1 MHTKIIVLPLDFST
15 TSTASKDVTGNGNE
29 FEKVRAVS
37 KTSLN
42 STAIPPPLLDRG
54 KERSLYPGG
63 VSCLI
68 LGSCPEG
75 RSQVSVKKTKSSPKS
90 KMKSDIPSVLWSGQA
105 DFALNKQEEKKFDSL
120 SPVDEGESERSSQLG
135 NSTDLDEAGVEGSEV
150 DAKGNVG
157 DEGRVV
163 VGDVDGSEVVVVG
176 GDEDGVIGVDGDE
189 EVVVKESG
197 SDEGIVGDC
206 RNKDGVVVVVVVDEG
221 VVVGDGGDEGE
232 GVSGEGRGA
241 FKALRA

>member
-1 MHTKIIVLPLDFST
+1 M
-15 TSTASKDVTGNGNE
+15 
-29 FEKVRAVS
+29 
-37 KTSLN
+37 
-42 STAIPPPLLDRG
+42 
-54 KERSLYPGG
+54 
-63 VSCLI
+63 
-68 LGSCPEG
+68 GSCPEG

-120 SPVDEGESERSSQLG
+120 SPVDEGQSERSSQLG